1 MHVAAKSQLLT
12 HVGGSGDIHVADT
25 IVFRCEVGDVY
36 YAAAGVGA
44 RGFAVLGGQ
53 VNAGLSRS
61 SVRRARVRH
70 RLAANTSAI
79 TGFMTASLTVQ
90 RYILQR

>member
-1 MHVAAKSQLLT
+1 M
-12 HVGGSGDIHVADT
+12 VGGSGDIHVADT

-53 VNAGLSRS
+53 INAGLSRS
-61 SVRRARVRH
+61 SVR
-70 RLAANTSAI
+70 
-79 TGFMTASLTVQ
+79 Q
-90 RYILQR
+90 R